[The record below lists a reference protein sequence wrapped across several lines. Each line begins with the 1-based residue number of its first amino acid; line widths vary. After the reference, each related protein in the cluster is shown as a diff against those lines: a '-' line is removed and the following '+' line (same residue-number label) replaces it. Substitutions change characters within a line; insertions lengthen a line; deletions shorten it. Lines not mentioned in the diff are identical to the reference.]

1 MSVSGLCEI
10 CGEPGV
16 DFHCDRCGM
25 LVCDDHHDTRT
36 GFCVE
41 CRAEV
46 ASETGVPGE
55 EGGHDDVDTFRF

>member
-10 CGEPGV
+10 CGEPGA
-16 DFHCDRCGM
+16 DFGCDRCGM
-25 LVCDDHHDTRT
+25 LVCDDHHDPET

-46 ASETGVPGE
+46 VGGSGVPA
-55 EGGHDDVDTFRF
+55 DDGLPDGVDTYRF